1 MITLPRTI
9 TIPLSDAAIRRHLSD
24 PDVYQLK
31 DDKNPLV
38 IRYNKERTAAS
49 WHVVKYHKGKAIWRQ
64 VAKWPTVKIKAILI
78 RLPDI
83 LVQMSVD
90 PNPDKLRVS
99 QMQNVGQVLAW
110 YLQRT
115 ETNGHLSPKR
125 KASIKTAIKKHLL
138 PRLSLYRLDK
148 LDRKVL
154 NHELLWPLQA
164 DYKVSTVR
172 MIFSCLKVA
181 LKRAEAI
188 NLIKAD
194 PCAGMK
200 FTDFITAPIEE
211 KEARIRK
218 DQIKKLLKDLKP
230 AEPRLKLLV
239 LMMLMHGTRLSE
251 TLMTKWSDINLDTG
265 WWFIPTKN
273 TKTRSRH
280 EIPLS
285 TTAIEL
291 LKNYKAQFKR
301 GQYVFTGRNGFWS
314 DSAASKAIRE
324 HTKKEWSAHDLRKV
338 ATEAWTKLGVDYLII
353 KFSLNHALEKVDKHY
368 IQTYADNKM
377 LEALTTYHQ
386 WLKSEGLTTEVNQDN
401 AKMRRSYK

>member
-1 MITLPRTI
+1 MLTLPRTI

-24 PDVYQLK
+24 QDVYQLK

-38 IRYNKERTAAS
+38 IRYNQERTAAS
-49 WHVVKYHKGKAIWRQ
+49 WHVVHYYKGKAIWRK
-64 VAKWPTVKIKAILI
+64 VAKWPTVKLKAVLV

-90 PNPDKLRVS
+90 PNPDKLRVG

-148 LDRKVL
+148 LDRKVI

-194 PCAGMK
+194 PCSGMK

-218 DQIKKLLKDLKP
+218 DQIKKILIDLEGV
-230 AEPRLKLLV
+230 EPRLKMLV
-239 LMMLMHGTRLSE
+239 LFMLMHGTRLTE
-251 TLMTKWSDINLDTG
+251 TLMIKWADINLDTG
-265 WWFIPTKN
+265 FCYIPIKN
-273 TKTRSRH
+273 TKTRTRH

-285 TTAIEL
+285 VTAVEL
-291 LKNYKAQFKR
+291 LTKYKKENKR
-301 GQYVFTGRNGFWS
+301 GQYVFTGRSGFWS

-338 ATEAWTKLGVDYLII
+338 ATESWTKLGVDYLII
-353 KFSLNHALEKVDKHY
+353 KFLLNHALEKVDKHY
-368 IQTYADNKM
+368 IQTYADVKTR
-377 LEALTTYHQ
+377 EALTMYHA
-386 WLKSEGLTTEVNQDN
+386 WLKTQGLT
-401 AKMRRSYK
+401 A